1 MDFSGIIKAVEAL
14 RAGPGDSTLSGFLSG
29 ERLLGKVVRLENDG
43 RVLMDLKG
51 VRVVAQVGFAVE
63 EGQILDLK
71 VIESGSR
78 LHLKAE
84 VSDLPPRAALP
95 QSGFAH
101 LFSPEQGRRWAEIA
115 DRILQQPVPPDDPNK
130 SAVAIQNAVSRLNLA
145 IAPLVP
151 EGQEVQ
157 AAPIAVQLKG
167 KLLNNGLFFE
177 KKLGD
182 FIVQSSRQPGA
193 DQQTVWPA
201 QNARVLISHDVKPQ
215 LLVLKTLLSQP
226 MEDVQAFFRI
236 NPEDV
241 SFLRRTAQRMLGHIE
256 QEQAHVAGKAGQDE
270 PFQWISHVLATPD
283 QNAPI
288 QLKAYYPRRGKKG
301 EKQGRHRIALLLQM
315 DRLGLVRVDLAMVED
330 NLHIH
335 FFVPDDAV
343 RMQFAPHIDEVQRA
357 LDGFF
362 GQVNINLLV
371 SREKIARFHDEDSRE
386 KSPGRIDLKV

>member
-1 MDFSGIIKAVEAL
+1 MDFSGIIKAVAAL
-14 RAGPGDSTLSGFLSG
+14 RTEPGDSPLSGFVPG
-29 ERLLGKVVRLENDG
+29 ERLVGKVVRLENDG

-63 EGQILDLK
+63 QGQILNLK
-71 VIESGSR
+71 VIESASR

-115 DRILQQPVPPDDPNK
+115 ERILQQPVPPDGSQK

-145 IAPLVP
+145 VATLVS

-167 KLLNNGLFFE
+167 KLLDNGLFFE

-182 FIVQSSRQPGA
+182 LIVQASRHPGA
-193 DQQTVWPA
+193 DQRAVWPA
-201 QNARVLISHDVKPQ
+201 HNARVLISQDVKPQ
-215 LLVLKTLLSQP
+215 LLVLKALLAQP
-226 MEDVQAFFRI
+226 MADVQAFFRI
-236 NPEDV
+236 DPEDV
-241 SFLRRTAQRMLGHIE
+241 SFLRHTAQRMLAHIE
-256 QEQAHVAGKAGQDE
+256 QEQAHVAGKAGRDE
-270 PFQWISHVLATPD
+270 PFQCISHVLATPD
-283 QNAPI
+283 QNAPV
-288 QLKAYYPRRGKKG
+288 QLKAYYPRRRKKG
-301 EKQGRHRIALLLQM
+301 EKSGQHRIALLLQM

-330 NLHIH
+330 SLHIH

-343 RMQFAPHIDEVQRA
+343 RLHFASHIDEVQRA

-362 GQVNINLLV
+362 GQVNINLRV
-371 SREKIARFHDEDSRE
+371 SREKIAQFHDEDNRGES
-386 KSPGRIDLKV
+386 SSRIDLKV